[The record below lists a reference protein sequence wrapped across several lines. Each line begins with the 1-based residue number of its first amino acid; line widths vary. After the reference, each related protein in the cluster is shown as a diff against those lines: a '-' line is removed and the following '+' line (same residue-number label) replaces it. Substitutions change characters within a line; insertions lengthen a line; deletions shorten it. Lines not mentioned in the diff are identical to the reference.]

1 MPIYNNVHDTAGYD
15 TKRSRSN
22 VSLIKMNKYYFL
34 SGDVVIFIAAI

>member
-22 VSLIKMNKYYFL
+22 VSLIKMNKYY